1 MSIKQ
6 IETLVFDYGGV
17 IVNIDDASVVKAMES
32 LGVTAFKR
40 LIHVRKIKRLMHQYI
55 NGLVAESETLKEM
68 LSLCRKGTTTEDIEK
83 VLEELCGNL
92 PVERLEALVKLRK
105 QYKVYLLSN
114 INDTLWQKS
123 VCLTKQLG
131 YSTDELF
138 DEVFLSYAMR
148 KEKPSVEI
156 YEEMTKQFFALTF
169 HLPDGSLVISY
180 RGTDM
185 SLTGWKEDFNMSF
198 EDTVPSQ
205 KDALSYLNRIAAKYK
220 GKIFLTGHSKGGN
233 LAVYATAN
241 ASKRIQQRIVRVFN
255 NDGPG
260 FNEES
265 RTYSIL
271 PSIADKVVT
280 IVPSSSIVGMLLE
293 HLPSYRVIESTSV
306 SIFQHDPY
314 TWCFDG
320 PHFAYK
326 ENLSDDSLMMNRILS
341 TWIKSLS
348 REKRETFVDSLFS
361 IFGNAGI
368 KTFRLNSTDV
378 IMRGPDFIRAYF
390 SLAREERK
398 MLKDVTMS
406 LARIAGEMFFDHDEE
421 KGKEKGLLD
430 EKGKKGEL
438 Q

>member
-1 MSIKQ
+1 MVSHSDVDTIFDYVKWRGDLPFSSLPLTCEDQ
-6 IETLVFDYGGV
+6 LVLADLAYVNFSCVMNQEETLTLY
-17 IVNIDDASVVKAMES
+17 DAAI
-32 LGVTAFKR
+32 R
-40 LIHVRKIKRLMHQYI
+40 
-55 NGLVAESETLKEM
+55 M
-68 LSLCRKGTTTEDIEK
+68 LSRSYIVDDYRDRKD
-83 VLEELCGNL
+83 
-92 PVERLEALVKLRK
+92 
-105 QYKVYLLSN
+105 Y
-114 INDTLWQKS
+114 
-123 VCLTKQLG
+123 
-131 YSTDELF
+131 
-138 DEVFLSYAMR
+138 VFLS
-148 KEKPSVEI
+148 EI
-156 YEEMTKQFFALTF
+156 ISKVRFSSLCLSDVVNNFDEEMTKQFFALTF

-271 PSIADKVVT
+271 SSIADKVVT

-438 Q
+438 H